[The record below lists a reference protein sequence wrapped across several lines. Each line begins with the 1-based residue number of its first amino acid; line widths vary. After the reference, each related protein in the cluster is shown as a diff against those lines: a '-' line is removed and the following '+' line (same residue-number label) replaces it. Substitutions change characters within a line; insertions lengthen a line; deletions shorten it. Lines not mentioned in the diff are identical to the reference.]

1 MRHSNRG
8 RRKSGKAFD
17 DKTKYA
23 RMLAIPAAIVLVLLV
38 VILVMDRKPAGDKAQ
53 GSSTSAEVTNASD
66 ISIENDTETGTDDG
80 SVEPDNNEYHQDFSA
95 YELQKDAY
103 PQVNELISTYF
114 QAKVDQD
121 VQLLY
126 KVFGKEED
134 DRLEE
139 RKQQL
144 KDEAVYIEDYQ
155 DITCYTK
162 AGMTDDSYVVYVT
175 YDVKFRRVDT
185 LAPGLMWC
193 YVVKNDNGDYIIR
206 ENVVGDEAD
215 YVASQNQTEDVRLL
229 STQVNERLKQAV
241 ESDSLL
247 AGIYKDLSNGAVV
260 STSEDEKNADSQ
272 VMIGDGADA
281 SSGTGEETTGADAAE
296 GTTGETPAEGT
307 EETQTEAVL
316 RPNSESQK
324 EQETQT
330 TEAKPETDNQQ
341 VAESTQHDVQTPR
354 NQQSDNEE
362 TSMRDADIQKILDQD
377 SASLRELGSSKNKDK
392 RQKTSLPQTG
402 NQTDNRTTFVGLVI
416 TGLVTII
423 TMLFWKQRRKE

>member
-1 MRHSNRG
+1 MRRDNHG
-8 RRKSGKAFD
+8 RKRSGKGFD

-23 RMLAIPAAIVLVLLV
+23 RLLAIPAAIVIVLLI
-38 VILVMDRKPAGDKAQ
+38 VILVMDKKTGNSKPVSD
-53 GSSTSAEVTNASD
+53 STVSDVSSD
-66 ISIENDTETGTDDG
+66 ISIEDDSQSSADDD
-80 SVEPDNNEYHQDFSA
+80 SVEPDNKEYNQDFSA

-121 VQLLY
+121 VQALY

-134 DRLEE
+134 DRMDE

-215 YVASQNQTEDVRLL
+215 YVAGQNQTEDVRLL
-229 STQVNERLKQAV
+229 STQVNERLKQAI

-260 STSEDEKNADSQ
+260 SGAEDEENADSQ
-272 VMIGDGADA
+272 VMIGDGSDISSDA
-281 SSGTGEETTGADAAE
+281 GEENTDDTAAEETTVEETAVEESQEAQTQAAGDSSDAA
-296 GTTGETPAEGT
+296 
-307 EETQTEAVL
+307 V
-316 RPNSESQK
+316 S
-324 EQETQT
+324 
-330 TEAKPETDNQQ
+330 
-341 VAESTQHDVQTPR
+341 
-354 NQQSDNEE
+354 
-362 TSMRDADIQKILDQD
+362 IQ
-377 SASLRELGSSKNKDK
+377 
-392 RQKTSLPQTG
+392 
-402 NQTDNRTTFVGLVI
+402 
-416 TGLVTII
+416 
-423 TMLFWKQRRKE
+423 

>member
-1 MRHSNRG
+1 MRRDNHG
-8 RRKSGKAFD
+8 RKRSGKGFD

-23 RMLAIPAAIVLVLLV
+23 RLLAIPAAIVIVLLI
-38 VILVMDRKPAGDKAQ
+38 VILVMDKKLGNSKPVSD
-53 GSSTSAEVTNASD
+53 STVSDVSSD
-66 ISIENDTETGTDDG
+66 ISIEDDSQSSADDD
-80 SVEPDNNEYHQDFSA
+80 SVEPDNNEYNQDFSA

-121 VQLLY
+121 VQTLY

-134 DRLEE
+134 DRMDE

-215 YVASQNQTEDVRLL
+215 YVAGQNQTEDVRLL
-229 STQVNERLKQAV
+229 STQVNERLKQAI

-260 STSEDEKNADSQ
+260 SGAEDEENADSQ
-272 VMIGDGADA
+272 VMIGDGSDISSDA
-281 SSGTGEETTGADAAE
+281 GEENTDDTAAEETTVEETAAEESQEAQTQAAGDSSDAA
-296 GTTGETPAEGT
+296 
-307 EETQTEAVL
+307 V
-316 RPNSESQK
+316 S
-324 EQETQT
+324 
-330 TEAKPETDNQQ
+330 
-341 VAESTQHDVQTPR
+341 
-354 NQQSDNEE
+354 
-362 TSMRDADIQKILDQD
+362 IQ
-377 SASLRELGSSKNKDK
+377 
-392 RQKTSLPQTG
+392 
-402 NQTDNRTTFVGLVI
+402 
-416 TGLVTII
+416 
-423 TMLFWKQRRKE
+423 

>member
-1 MRHSNRG
+1 MRRDNHG
-8 RRKSGKAFD
+8 RKRSGKGFD

-23 RMLAIPAAIVLVLLV
+23 RLLAIPAAIVIVLLI
-38 VILVMDRKPAGDKAQ
+38 VILVMDKKPGNSKPVSD
-53 GSSTSAEVTNASD
+53 STVSDVSSD
-66 ISIENDTETGTDDG
+66 ISIEDDSQSSSDDD
-80 SVEPDNNEYHQDFSA
+80 SVEPDNKEYNQDFSA

-121 VQLLY
+121 VQTLY

-134 DRLEE
+134 DRMDE

-215 YVASQNQTEDVRLL
+215 YVAGQNQTEDVRLL
-229 STQVNERLKQAV
+229 STQVNERLKQAI

-260 STSEDEKNADSQ
+260 SGAEDEENADSQ
-272 VMIGDGADA
+272 VMIGDGSDISSDA
-281 SSGTGEETTGADAAE
+281 GEENTDDTAAEETTVEETAAEESQEAQTQAAGDSSDAA
-296 GTTGETPAEGT
+296 
-307 EETQTEAVL
+307 V
-316 RPNSESQK
+316 S
-324 EQETQT
+324 
-330 TEAKPETDNQQ
+330 
-341 VAESTQHDVQTPR
+341 
-354 NQQSDNEE
+354 
-362 TSMRDADIQKILDQD
+362 IQ
-377 SASLRELGSSKNKDK
+377 
-392 RQKTSLPQTG
+392 
-402 NQTDNRTTFVGLVI
+402 
-416 TGLVTII
+416 
-423 TMLFWKQRRKE
+423 

>member
-1 MRHSNRG
+1 MRRDNHG
-8 RRKSGKAFD
+8 RKRSGKGFD

-23 RMLAIPAAIVLVLLV
+23 RLLAIPAAIVIVLLI
-38 VILVMDRKPAGDKAQ
+38 VILVMDKKPGNSKPVSD
-53 GSSTSAEVTNASD
+53 STVSDVSSD
-66 ISIENDTETGTDDG
+66 ISIEDDSQSSSDDD
-80 SVEPDNNEYHQDFSA
+80 SVEPDNKEYNQDFSA

-121 VQLLY
+121 VQALY

-134 DRLEE
+134 DRMDE

-206 ENVVGDEAD
+206 ETVVGDEAD
-215 YVASQNQTEDVRLL
+215 YVAGQNQTEDVRLL
-229 STQVNERLKQAV
+229 STQVNERLKQAI

-260 STSEDEKNADSQ
+260 SGAEDEENADSQ
-272 VMIGDGADA
+272 VMIGDGSDISSDA
-281 SSGTGEETTGADAAE
+281 GEENTDDTAAEETTVEETAAEESQEAQTQAAGDSSDAA
-296 GTTGETPAEGT
+296 
-307 EETQTEAVL
+307 V
-316 RPNSESQK
+316 S
-324 EQETQT
+324 
-330 TEAKPETDNQQ
+330 
-341 VAESTQHDVQTPR
+341 
-354 NQQSDNEE
+354 
-362 TSMRDADIQKILDQD
+362 IQ
-377 SASLRELGSSKNKDK
+377 
-392 RQKTSLPQTG
+392 
-402 NQTDNRTTFVGLVI
+402 
-416 TGLVTII
+416 
-423 TMLFWKQRRKE
+423 

>member
-1 MRHSNRG
+1 MKQTVRG
-8 RRKSGKAFD
+8 RKRPGRRSD

-23 RMLAIPAAIVLVLLV
+23 RLLAIPAAIVLVLLI
-38 VILVMDRKPAGDKAQ
+38 VILVMDKKP
-53 GSSTSAEVTNASD
+53 GSSKNIEDTTVSEASD
-66 ISIENDTETGTDDG
+66 ISIEGDTESGAEGSTDDA
-80 SVEPDNNEYHQDFSA
+80 SIEPDNNEYNQDFSA
-95 YELQKDAY
+95 YELQKDAN

-121 VQLLY
+121 AQMLY

-134 DRLEE
+134 DRIEE

-215 YVASQNQTEDVRLL
+215 YVANQNQTEDVRLL

-260 STSEDEKNADSQ
+260 SSSEEGADSQ

-281 SSGTGEETTGADAAE
+281 SSDAGEGNADESSAA
-296 GTTGETPAEGT
+296 GETSAE
-307 EETQTEAVL
+307 ESQEAQTEA
-316 RPNSESQK
+316 PESAG
-324 EQETQT
+324 ESSD
-330 TEAKPETDNQQ
+330 AA
-341 VAESTQHDVQTPR
+341 VA
-354 NQQSDNEE
+354 
-362 TSMRDADIQKILDQD
+362 IQ
-377 SASLRELGSSKNKDK
+377 
-392 RQKTSLPQTG
+392 
-402 NQTDNRTTFVGLVI
+402 
-416 TGLVTII
+416 
-423 TMLFWKQRRKE
+423 

>member
-1 MRHSNRG
+1 MRQTVRG
-8 RRKSGKAFD
+8 RKRPGRRSD

-23 RMLAIPAAIVLVLLV
+23 RLLAIPVAVVLVLLV
-38 VILVMDRKPAGDKAQ
+38 VILVMDKKP
-53 GSSTSAEVTNASD
+53 GSSKNTEDTTVSETSD
-66 ISIENDTETGTDDG
+66 ISIEGDTESSAGDGTEDE
-80 SVEPDNNEYHQDFSA
+80 SVEPDNNEYNQDFSA
-95 YELQKDAY
+95 YELQKDAN

-121 VQLLY
+121 AQALY
-126 KVFGKEED
+126 KVFGKGED

-215 YVASQNQTEDVRLL
+215 YVAEQNRTEDVRLL
-229 STQVNERLKQAV
+229 STQVNERLKQAI

-260 STSEDEKNADSQ
+260 STSEDEENADSQ

-281 SSGTGEETTGADAAE
+281 SSDAGDGTTDESGAAE
-296 GTTGETPAEGT
+296 AADETAAESS
-307 EETQTEAVL
+307 EEAQTEATGD
-316 RPNSESQK
+316 S
-324 EQETQT
+324 
-330 TEAKPETDNQQ
+330 
-341 VAESTQHDVQTPR
+341 
-354 NQQSDNEE
+354 SD
-362 TSMRDADIQKILDQD
+362 A
-377 SASLRELGSSKNKDK
+377 A
-392 RQKTSLPQTG
+392 
-402 NQTDNRTTFVGLVI
+402 
-416 TGLVTII
+416 VTI
-423 TMLFWKQRRKE
+423 Q

>member
-1 MRHSNRG
+1 MKQTVRG
-8 RRKSGKAFD
+8 RKRPGRRSD

-23 RMLAIPAAIVLVLLV
+23 RLLAIPAAIVLVLLI
-38 VILVMDRKPAGDKAQ
+38 VILVMDKKP
-53 GSSTSAEVTNASD
+53 GSSKNTEDTTVSEASD
-66 ISIENDTETGTDDG
+66 ISIEGDTESSTDDA
-80 SVEPDNNEYHQDFSA
+80 SIEPDNNEYNQDFSA
-95 YELQKDAY
+95 YELQKDAN

-121 VQLLY
+121 AQMLY

-134 DRLEE
+134 DRIEE

-229 STQVNERLKQAV
+229 STQVNERLKQAI

-281 SSGTGEETTGADAAE
+281 AE

-307 EETQTEAVL
+307 EETQTEAAGD
-316 RPNSESQK
+316 NSD
-324 EQETQT
+324 
-330 TEAKPETDNQQ
+330 AA
-341 VAESTQHDVQTPR
+341 VA
-354 NQQSDNEE
+354 
-362 TSMRDADIQKILDQD
+362 IQ
-377 SASLRELGSSKNKDK
+377 
-392 RQKTSLPQTG
+392 
-402 NQTDNRTTFVGLVI
+402 
-416 TGLVTII
+416 
-423 TMLFWKQRRKE
+423 

>member
-1 MRHSNRG
+1 MRRDNHG
-8 RRKSGKAFD
+8 RKRSGKGFD

-23 RMLAIPAAIVLVLLV
+23 RLLAIPAAIVIVLLI
-38 VILVMDRKPAGDKAQ
+38 VILVMDKKPGNSKPVSD
-53 GSSTSAEVTNASD
+53 STVSDVSSD
-66 ISIENDTETGTDDG
+66 ISIEDDSQSSADDD
-80 SVEPDNNEYHQDFSA
+80 SVEPDNKEYNQDFSA

-121 VQLLY
+121 VQTLY

-134 DRLEE
+134 DRMDE

-215 YVASQNQTEDVRLL
+215 YVAGQNQTEDVRLL
-229 STQVNERLKQAV
+229 STQVNERLKQAI

-260 STSEDEKNADSQ
+260 SGAEDEENADSQ
-272 VMIGDGADA
+272 VMIGDGSDISSDA
-281 SSGTGEETTGADAAE
+281 GEENTDDTAAEETTVEETAVEESQEAQTQAAGDSSDAA
-296 GTTGETPAEGT
+296 
-307 EETQTEAVL
+307 V
-316 RPNSESQK
+316 S
-324 EQETQT
+324 
-330 TEAKPETDNQQ
+330 
-341 VAESTQHDVQTPR
+341 
-354 NQQSDNEE
+354 
-362 TSMRDADIQKILDQD
+362 IQ
-377 SASLRELGSSKNKDK
+377 
-392 RQKTSLPQTG
+392 
-402 NQTDNRTTFVGLVI
+402 
-416 TGLVTII
+416 
-423 TMLFWKQRRKE
+423 

>member
-53 GSSTSAEVTNASD
+53 GRKICRSQMLLD
-66 ISIENDTETGTDDG
+66 ISIEMIQKTGTMMDLH
-80 SVEPDNNEYHQDFSA
+80 VEPDNNEYHQDFSA

-215 YVASQNQTEDVRLL
+215 YVANQNQTEDVRLL

-260 STSEDEKNADSQ
+260 SSSEEGADSQ

-281 SSGTGEETTGADAAE
+281 SSDAGEGNADESSAA
-296 GTTGETPAEGT
+296 GETSAE
-307 EETQTEAVL
+307 ESQEAQTEA
-316 RPNSESQK
+316 PESAG
-324 EQETQT
+324 ESSD
-330 TEAKPETDNQQ
+330 AA
-341 VAESTQHDVQTPR
+341 VA
-354 NQQSDNEE
+354 
-362 TSMRDADIQKILDQD
+362 IQ
-377 SASLRELGSSKNKDK
+377 
-392 RQKTSLPQTG
+392 
-402 NQTDNRTTFVGLVI
+402 
-416 TGLVTII
+416 
-423 TMLFWKQRRKE
+423 

>member
-229 STQVNERLKQAV
+229 STQVNERLKQAI

-247 AGIYKDLSNGAVV
+247 AGIYKNLSNGAVV

-307 EETQTEAVL
+307 EETQTEAAGD
-316 RPNSESQK
+316 NSD
-324 EQETQT
+324 
-330 TEAKPETDNQQ
+330 AA
-341 VAESTQHDVQTPR
+341 VA
-354 NQQSDNEE
+354 
-362 TSMRDADIQKILDQD
+362 IQ
-377 SASLRELGSSKNKDK
+377 
-392 RQKTSLPQTG
+392 
-402 NQTDNRTTFVGLVI
+402 
-416 TGLVTII
+416 
-423 TMLFWKQRRKE
+423 

>member
-215 YVASQNQTEDVRLL
+215 YVANQNQTEDVRLL
-229 STQVNERLKQAV
+229 STQVNERLKQA
-241 ESDSLL
+241 
-247 AGIYKDLSNGAVV
+247 GIYKDLSNGAVV
-260 STSEDEKNADSQ
+260 SSSEEGADSQ

-281 SSGTGEETTGADAAE
+281 SSDAGEGNADESSAA
-296 GTTGETPAEGT
+296 GETSAE
-307 EETQTEAVL
+307 ESQEAQTEA
-316 RPNSESQK
+316 PESAG
-324 EQETQT
+324 ESSD
-330 TEAKPETDNQQ
+330 AA
-341 VAESTQHDVQTPR
+341 VA
-354 NQQSDNEE
+354 
-362 TSMRDADIQKILDQD
+362 IQ
-377 SASLRELGSSKNKDK
+377 
-392 RQKTSLPQTG
+392 
-402 NQTDNRTTFVGLVI
+402 
-416 TGLVTII
+416 
-423 TMLFWKQRRKE
+423 

>member
-1 MRHSNRG
+1 MKQTVRG
-8 RRKSGKAFD
+8 RKRPGRRSD

-23 RMLAIPAAIVLVLLV
+23 RLLAIPAAIVLVLLI
-38 VILVMDRKPAGDKAQ
+38 VILVMDKKP
-53 GSSTSAEVTNASD
+53 GSSKNTEDTTVSEASD
-66 ISIENDTETGTDDG
+66 ISIEGDTESSTDDA
-80 SVEPDNNEYHQDFSA
+80 SIEPDNNEYNQDFSA
-95 YELQKDAY
+95 YELQKDAN

-121 VQLLY
+121 AQMLY

-134 DRLEE
+134 DRIEE

-215 YVASQNQTEDVRLL
+215 YVANQNQTEDVRLL
-229 STQVNERLKQAV
+229 STQVNERLKQAI

-260 STSEDEKNADSQ
+260 SSSEEGADSQ

-281 SSGTGEETTGADAAE
+281 SSDAGEGNADESSAA
-296 GTTGETPAEGT
+296 GETSAE
-307 EETQTEAVL
+307 ESQEAQTEA
-316 RPNSESQK
+316 PESAG
-324 EQETQT
+324 ESSD
-330 TEAKPETDNQQ
+330 AA
-341 VAESTQHDVQTPR
+341 VA
-354 NQQSDNEE
+354 
-362 TSMRDADIQKILDQD
+362 IQ
-377 SASLRELGSSKNKDK
+377 
-392 RQKTSLPQTG
+392 
-402 NQTDNRTTFVGLVI
+402 
-416 TGLVTII
+416 
-423 TMLFWKQRRKE
+423 

>member
-1 MRHSNRG
+1 MRQTVRG
-8 RRKSGKAFD
+8 RKRPGRGSD

-23 RMLAIPAAIVLVLLV
+23 RLLAIPAAVVLVLLI
-38 VILVMDRKPAGDKAQ
+38 VIFVMDKKP
-53 GSSTSAEVTNASD
+53 GSSKNTEDTTVSEASD
-66 ISIENDTETGTDDG
+66 ISIEGDTESSGDGSTDDT
-80 SVEPDNNEYHQDFSA
+80 SIEPDNNEYNQDFSA
-95 YELQKDAY
+95 YELQKDAV

-121 VQLLY
+121 VQTLY

-134 DRLEE
+134 DHLEE

-215 YVASQNQTEDVRLL
+215 YVAKQNQTEDVRLL
-229 STQVNERLKQAV
+229 STQVNERLKQAI

-260 STSEDEKNADSQ
+260 STSEDEENADSQ
-272 VMIGDGADA
+272 VMIGGGADA
-281 SSGTGEETTGADAAE
+281 SSDAESGNTGENAS
-296 GTTGETPAEGT
+296 GETAGETVAEDSQAA
-307 EETQTEAVL
+307 QTEAAGE
-316 RPNSESQK
+316 NSD
-324 EQETQT
+324 
-330 TEAKPETDNQQ
+330 AA
-341 VAESTQHDVQTPR
+341 VA
-354 NQQSDNEE
+354 
-362 TSMRDADIQKILDQD
+362 IQ
-377 SASLRELGSSKNKDK
+377 
-392 RQKTSLPQTG
+392 
-402 NQTDNRTTFVGLVI
+402 
-416 TGLVTII
+416 
-423 TMLFWKQRRKE
+423 

>member
-1 MRHSNRG
+1 MRQTVRG
-8 RRKSGKAFD
+8 RKRPGRRSD

-23 RMLAIPAAIVLVLLV
+23 RLLAIPVAVVLVLLV
-38 VILVMDRKPAGDKAQ
+38 VILVMDKKP
-53 GSSTSAEVTNASD
+53 GSSKNTEDTTVSETSD
-66 ISIENDTETGTDDG
+66 ISIEGDTENSAGDGTEDE
-80 SVEPDNNEYHQDFSA
+80 SVEPDNNEYNQDFSA
-95 YELQKDAY
+95 YELQKDAN

-121 VQLLY
+121 AQALY

-215 YVASQNQTEDVRLL
+215 YVAEQNRTEDVRLL
-229 STQVNERLKQAV
+229 STQVNERLKQAI

-260 STSEDEKNADSQ
+260 STSEDEENADSQ

-281 SSGTGEETTGADAAE
+281 SSDAGTDNTDESGAAE
-296 GTTGETPAEGT
+296 AAGETAAENS
-307 EETQTEAVL
+307 EEAQTEAAGD
-316 RPNSESQK
+316 S
-324 EQETQT
+324 
-330 TEAKPETDNQQ
+330 
-341 VAESTQHDVQTPR
+341 
-354 NQQSDNEE
+354 SD
-362 TSMRDADIQKILDQD
+362 A
-377 SASLRELGSSKNKDK
+377 A
-392 RQKTSLPQTG
+392 
-402 NQTDNRTTFVGLVI
+402 
-416 TGLVTII
+416 VTI
-423 TMLFWKQRRKE
+423 Q

>member
-1 MRHSNRG
+1 MRRDNHG
-8 RRKSGKAFD
+8 RKRSGKGFD

-23 RMLAIPAAIVLVLLV
+23 RLLAIPAAIVIVLLI
-38 VILVMDRKPAGDKAQ
+38 VILVMDKKTGNSKPVSD
-53 GSSTSAEVTNASD
+53 STVSDVSSD
-66 ISIENDTETGTDDG
+66 ISIEDDSQSSSDDD
-80 SVEPDNNEYHQDFSA
+80 SVEPDNKEYNQDFSA

-121 VQLLY
+121 VQTLY

-134 DRLEE
+134 DRMDE

-215 YVASQNQTEDVRLL
+215 YVAGQNQTEDVRLL
-229 STQVNERLKQAV
+229 STQVNERLKQAI

-260 STSEDEKNADSQ
+260 SGAEDEENADSQ
-272 VMIGDGADA
+272 VMIGDGSDISSDA
-281 SSGTGEETTGADAAE
+281 GEENTDDTAASETTVEETAAEESQEAQTQAAGDSSDAA
-296 GTTGETPAEGT
+296 
-307 EETQTEAVL
+307 V
-316 RPNSESQK
+316 S
-324 EQETQT
+324 
-330 TEAKPETDNQQ
+330 
-341 VAESTQHDVQTPR
+341 
-354 NQQSDNEE
+354 
-362 TSMRDADIQKILDQD
+362 IQ
-377 SASLRELGSSKNKDK
+377 
-392 RQKTSLPQTG
+392 
-402 NQTDNRTTFVGLVI
+402 
-416 TGLVTII
+416 
-423 TMLFWKQRRKE
+423 

>member
-1 MRHSNRG
+1 MRRDNHG
-8 RRKSGKAFD
+8 RKRSGKGFD

-23 RMLAIPAAIVLVLLV
+23 RLLAIPAAIVIVLLI
-38 VILVMDRKPAGDKAQ
+38 VILVMDKKPGNSKPVSD
-53 GSSTSAEVTNASD
+53 STVSDVSSD
-66 ISIENDTETGTDDG
+66 ISIEDDSQSSADDD
-80 SVEPDNNEYHQDFSA
+80 SVEPDNNEYNQDFSA

-103 PQVNELISTYF
+103 PQVNELISTYL

-121 VQLLY
+121 VQTLY

-134 DRLEE
+134 DRMDE

-215 YVASQNQTEDVRLL
+215 YVAGQNQTEDVRLL
-229 STQVNERLKQAV
+229 STQVNERLKQAI

-260 STSEDEKNADSQ
+260 SGAEDEENADSQ
-272 VMIGDGADA
+272 VMIGDGSDISSDA
-281 SSGTGEETTGADAAE
+281 GEENTDDTAAEETTVEETAAEESQEAQTQAAGDSSDAA
-296 GTTGETPAEGT
+296 
-307 EETQTEAVL
+307 V
-316 RPNSESQK
+316 S
-324 EQETQT
+324 
-330 TEAKPETDNQQ
+330 
-341 VAESTQHDVQTPR
+341 
-354 NQQSDNEE
+354 
-362 TSMRDADIQKILDQD
+362 IQ
-377 SASLRELGSSKNKDK
+377 
-392 RQKTSLPQTG
+392 
-402 NQTDNRTTFVGLVI
+402 
-416 TGLVTII
+416 
-423 TMLFWKQRRKE
+423 

>member
-1 MRHSNRG
+1 MRQTVRG
-8 RRKSGKAFD
+8 RKRPGRRSD

-23 RMLAIPAAIVLVLLV
+23 RLLAIPVAVVLVLLV
-38 VILVMDRKPAGDKAQ
+38 VILVMDKKP
-53 GSSTSAEVTNASD
+53 GSSKNTEDTTVSETSD
-66 ISIENDTETGTDDG
+66 ISIEGDTENSAGDGTEDE
-80 SVEPDNNEYHQDFSA
+80 SVEPDNNEYNQDFSA
-95 YELQKDAY
+95 YELQKDVN

-121 VQLLY
+121 AQALY

-162 AGMTDDSYVVYVT
+162 AGMADDSYVVYVT

-215 YVASQNQTEDVRLL
+215 YVAEQNRTEDVRLL
-229 STQVNERLKQAV
+229 STQVNERLKQAI

-260 STSEDEKNADSQ
+260 STSDDEENADSQ

-281 SSGTGEETTGADAAE
+281 SSDAGTDNTDESGAAE
-296 GTTGETPAEGT
+296 AAGETAAENS
-307 EETQTEAVL
+307 EEAQTEAAGD
-316 RPNSESQK
+316 S
-324 EQETQT
+324 
-330 TEAKPETDNQQ
+330 
-341 VAESTQHDVQTPR
+341 
-354 NQQSDNEE
+354 SD
-362 TSMRDADIQKILDQD
+362 A
-377 SASLRELGSSKNKDK
+377 A
-392 RQKTSLPQTG
+392 
-402 NQTDNRTTFVGLVI
+402 
-416 TGLVTII
+416 VTI
-423 TMLFWKQRRKE
+423 Q

>member
-95 YELQKDAY
+95 YEVQKDAY

-114 QAKVDQD
+114 QAKVEQD

-206 ENVVGDEAD
+206 ENVLGDEAD

-260 STSEDEKNADSQ
+260 STSEDEENADSQ
-272 VMIGDGADA
+272 VMIGDGTDA

-307 EETQTEAVL
+307 EETQTEAAGD
-316 RPNSESQK
+316 NSD
-324 EQETQT
+324 
-330 TEAKPETDNQQ
+330 AA
-341 VAESTQHDVQTPR
+341 VA
-354 NQQSDNEE
+354 
-362 TSMRDADIQKILDQD
+362 IQ
-377 SASLRELGSSKNKDK
+377 
-392 RQKTSLPQTG
+392 
-402 NQTDNRTTFVGLVI
+402 
-416 TGLVTII
+416 
-423 TMLFWKQRRKE
+423 

>member
-1 MRHSNRG
+1 MRRDNHG
-8 RRKSGKAFD
+8 RKRSGKGFD

-23 RMLAIPAAIVLVLLV
+23 RLLAIPAAIVIVLLI
-38 VILVMDRKPAGDKAQ
+38 VILVMDKKPGNSKPVSD
-53 GSSTSAEVTNASD
+53 STVSDVSSD
-66 ISIENDTETGTDDG
+66 ISIEDDSQSSADDD
-80 SVEPDNNEYHQDFSA
+80 SVGPDNNEYNQDFSA

-121 VQLLY
+121 VQTLY

-134 DRLEE
+134 DRMDE

-215 YVASQNQTEDVRLL
+215 YVAGQNQTEDVRLL
-229 STQVNERLKQAV
+229 STQVNERLKQAI

-260 STSEDEKNADSQ
+260 SGAEDEENADSQ
-272 VMIGDGADA
+272 VMIGDGSDISSDA
-281 SSGTGEETTGADAAE
+281 GEENTDDTAAEETTVEETAAEESQEAQTQAAGDSSDAA
-296 GTTGETPAEGT
+296 
-307 EETQTEAVL
+307 V
-316 RPNSESQK
+316 S
-324 EQETQT
+324 
-330 TEAKPETDNQQ
+330 
-341 VAESTQHDVQTPR
+341 
-354 NQQSDNEE
+354 
-362 TSMRDADIQKILDQD
+362 IQ
-377 SASLRELGSSKNKDK
+377 
-392 RQKTSLPQTG
+392 
-402 NQTDNRTTFVGLVI
+402 
-416 TGLVTII
+416 
-423 TMLFWKQRRKE
+423 

>member
-1 MRHSNRG
+1 MRRDNHG
-8 RRKSGKAFD
+8 RKRSGKGFD

-23 RMLAIPAAIVLVLLV
+23 RLLAIPAAIVIVLLI
-38 VILVMDRKPAGDKAQ
+38 VILVMDKKP
-53 GSSTSAEVTNASD
+53 GSSKPVSDSTVSDVSSD
-66 ISIENDTETGTDDG
+66 ISIEDDSQSSADDD
-80 SVEPDNNEYHQDFSA
+80 SVEPDNNEYNQDFSA

-121 VQLLY
+121 VQTLY

-134 DRLEE
+134 DRMDE

-215 YVASQNQTEDVRLL
+215 YVAGQNQTEDVRLL
-229 STQVNERLKQAV
+229 STQVNERLKQAI

-260 STSEDEKNADSQ
+260 SGAEDEENADSQ
-272 VMIGDGADA
+272 VMIGDGSDISSDA
-281 SSGTGEETTGADAAE
+281 GEENTDDTAAEETTVEETAAEESQEAQTQAAGDSSDAA
-296 GTTGETPAEGT
+296 
-307 EETQTEAVL
+307 V
-316 RPNSESQK
+316 S
-324 EQETQT
+324 
-330 TEAKPETDNQQ
+330 
-341 VAESTQHDVQTPR
+341 
-354 NQQSDNEE
+354 
-362 TSMRDADIQKILDQD
+362 IQ
-377 SASLRELGSSKNKDK
+377 
-392 RQKTSLPQTG
+392 
-402 NQTDNRTTFVGLVI
+402 
-416 TGLVTII
+416 
-423 TMLFWKQRRKE
+423 

>member
-1 MRHSNRG
+1 MRRDNHG
-8 RRKSGKAFD
+8 RKRSGKGFD

-23 RMLAIPAAIVLVLLV
+23 RLLAIPAAIVIVLLI
-38 VILVMDRKPAGDKAQ
+38 VILVMDKKPGNSKPVSD
-53 GSSTSAEVTNASD
+53 STVSDVSSD
-66 ISIENDTETGTDDG
+66 ISIEDDSQSSADDD
-80 SVEPDNNEYHQDFSA
+80 SVEPDNNEYNQDFSA

-121 VQLLY
+121 VQTLY

-134 DRLEE
+134 DRMDE

-206 ENVVGDEAD
+206 ETVVGDEAD
-215 YVASQNQTEDVRLL
+215 YVAGQNQTEDVRLL
-229 STQVNERLKQAV
+229 STQVNERLKQAI

-260 STSEDEKNADSQ
+260 SGAEDEENADSQ
-272 VMIGDGADA
+272 VMIGDGSDISSDA
-281 SSGTGEETTGADAAE
+281 GEENTDDTAAEETTVEETAAEESQEAQTQAAGDSSDAA
-296 GTTGETPAEGT
+296 
-307 EETQTEAVL
+307 V
-316 RPNSESQK
+316 S
-324 EQETQT
+324 
-330 TEAKPETDNQQ
+330 
-341 VAESTQHDVQTPR
+341 
-354 NQQSDNEE
+354 
-362 TSMRDADIQKILDQD
+362 IQ
-377 SASLRELGSSKNKDK
+377 
-392 RQKTSLPQTG
+392 
-402 NQTDNRTTFVGLVI
+402 
-416 TGLVTII
+416 
-423 TMLFWKQRRKE
+423 

>member
-1 MRHSNRG
+1 MRRDNHG
-8 RRKSGKAFD
+8 RKRSGKGFD

-23 RMLAIPAAIVLVLLV
+23 RLLAIPAAIVIVLLI
-38 VILVMDRKPAGDKAQ
+38 VILVMDKKPGNSKPVSD
-53 GSSTSAEVTNASD
+53 STVSDVSSD
-66 ISIENDTETGTDDG
+66 ISIEDDSQSSADDD
-80 SVEPDNNEYHQDFSA
+80 SVEPDNKEYNQDFSA

-121 VQLLY
+121 VQTLY

-134 DRLEE
+134 DRMDE

-215 YVASQNQTEDVRLL
+215 YVAGQNQTEDVRLL
-229 STQVNERLKQAV
+229 STQVNERLKQAI

-260 STSEDEKNADSQ
+260 SGAEDEENADSQ
-272 VMIGDGADA
+272 VMIGDGSDISSDA
-281 SSGTGEETTGADAAE
+281 GEENTDDTAAEETTVEETAAEESQEAQTQAAGDSSDAA
-296 GTTGETPAEGT
+296 
-307 EETQTEAVL
+307 V
-316 RPNSESQK
+316 S
-324 EQETQT
+324 
-330 TEAKPETDNQQ
+330 
-341 VAESTQHDVQTPR
+341 
-354 NQQSDNEE
+354 
-362 TSMRDADIQKILDQD
+362 IQ
-377 SASLRELGSSKNKDK
+377 
-392 RQKTSLPQTG
+392 
-402 NQTDNRTTFVGLVI
+402 
-416 TGLVTII
+416 
-423 TMLFWKQRRKE
+423 

>member
-1 MRHSNRG
+1 MRRDNHG
-8 RRKSGKAFD
+8 RKRSGKGFD

-23 RMLAIPAAIVLVLLV
+23 RLLAIPAAIVIVLLI
-38 VILVMDRKPAGDKAQ
+38 VILVMDKKPGNSKPVSD
-53 GSSTSAEVTNASD
+53 STVSDVSSD
-66 ISIENDTETGTDDG
+66 ISIEDDSQSSSDDD
-80 SVEPDNNEYHQDFSA
+80 SVEPDNKEYTQDFSA

-121 VQLLY
+121 VQTLY

-134 DRLEE
+134 DRMDE

-215 YVASQNQTEDVRLL
+215 YVAGQNQTEDVRLL
-229 STQVNERLKQAV
+229 STQVNERLKQAI

-260 STSEDEKNADSQ
+260 SGAEDEENADSQ
-272 VMIGDGADA
+272 VMIGDGSDISSDA
-281 SSGTGEETTGADAAE
+281 GEENTDDTAASETTVEETAAEESQEAQTQAAGDSSDAA
-296 GTTGETPAEGT
+296 
-307 EETQTEAVL
+307 V
-316 RPNSESQK
+316 S
-324 EQETQT
+324 
-330 TEAKPETDNQQ
+330 
-341 VAESTQHDVQTPR
+341 
-354 NQQSDNEE
+354 
-362 TSMRDADIQKILDQD
+362 IQ
-377 SASLRELGSSKNKDK
+377 
-392 RQKTSLPQTG
+392 
-402 NQTDNRTTFVGLVI
+402 
-416 TGLVTII
+416 
-423 TMLFWKQRRKE
+423 

>member
-1 MRHSNRG
+1 ME
-8 RRKSGKAFD
+8 
-17 DKTKYA
+17 KTYCN
-23 RMLAIPAAIVLVLLV
+23 PIVLPDYPTLRAKSSPAPRPDWGRAGKKLL
-38 VILVMDRKPAGDKAQ
+38 
-53 GSSTSAEVTNASD
+53 TEAEV
-66 ISIENDTETGTDDG
+66 IQEVGTDL
-80 SVEPDNNEYHQDFSA
+80 P
-95 YELQKDAY
+95 
-103 PQVNELISTYF
+103 
-114 QAKVDQD
+114 D

-215 YVASQNQTEDVRLL
+215 YVANQNQTEDVRLL

-260 STSEDEKNADSQ
+260 SSSEEGADSQ

-281 SSGTGEETTGADAAE
+281 SSDAGEGNADESSAA
-296 GTTGETPAEGT
+296 GETSAE
-307 EETQTEAVL
+307 ESQEAQTEA
-316 RPNSESQK
+316 PESAG
-324 EQETQT
+324 ESSD
-330 TEAKPETDNQQ
+330 AA
-341 VAESTQHDVQTPR
+341 VA
-354 NQQSDNEE
+354 
-362 TSMRDADIQKILDQD
+362 IQ
-377 SASLRELGSSKNKDK
+377 
-392 RQKTSLPQTG
+392 
-402 NQTDNRTTFVGLVI
+402 
-416 TGLVTII
+416 
-423 TMLFWKQRRKE
+423 

>member
-1 MRHSNRG
+1 MRRDNHG
-8 RRKSGKAFD
+8 RKRSGKGFD

-23 RMLAIPAAIVLVLLV
+23 RLLAIPAAIVIVLLI
-38 VILVMDRKPAGDKAQ
+38 VILVMDKKP
-53 GSSTSAEVTNASD
+53 GSSKPVSDSTVSDVSSD
-66 ISIENDTETGTDDG
+66 ISIEDDSQSSADDD
-80 SVEPDNNEYHQDFSA
+80 SVEPDNKEYNQDFSA

-121 VQLLY
+121 VQTLY

-134 DRLEE
+134 DRMDE

-215 YVASQNQTEDVRLL
+215 YVAGQNQTEDVRLL
-229 STQVNERLKQAV
+229 STQVNERLKQAI

-260 STSEDEKNADSQ
+260 SGAEDEENADSQ
-272 VMIGDGADA
+272 VMIGDGSDISSDA
-281 SSGTGEETTGADAAE
+281 GEENTDDTAAEETTVEETAAEESQEAQTQAAGDSSDAA
-296 GTTGETPAEGT
+296 
-307 EETQTEAVL
+307 V
-316 RPNSESQK
+316 S
-324 EQETQT
+324 
-330 TEAKPETDNQQ
+330 
-341 VAESTQHDVQTPR
+341 
-354 NQQSDNEE
+354 
-362 TSMRDADIQKILDQD
+362 IQ
-377 SASLRELGSSKNKDK
+377 
-392 RQKTSLPQTG
+392 
-402 NQTDNRTTFVGLVI
+402 
-416 TGLVTII
+416 
-423 TMLFWKQRRKE
+423 

>member
-1 MRHSNRG
+1 
-8 RRKSGKAFD
+8 
-17 DKTKYA
+17 
-23 RMLAIPAAIVLVLLV
+23 MLAIPAAIVLVLLI
-38 VILVMDRKPAGDKAQ
+38 VILVMDKKP
-53 GSSTSAEVTNASD
+53 GSSKNTEDTTVSEASD
-66 ISIENDTETGTDDG
+66 ISIEGDTESGAEGSTDDA
-80 SVEPDNNEYHQDFSA
+80 SIEPDNNEYNQDFSA
-95 YELQKDAY
+95 YELQKDAN

-121 VQLLY
+121 AQMLY

-134 DRLEE
+134 DRIEE

-229 STQVNERLKQAV
+229 STQVNERLKQAI

-307 EETQTEAVL
+307 EETQTEAAGD
-316 RPNSESQK
+316 NSD
-324 EQETQT
+324 
-330 TEAKPETDNQQ
+330 AA
-341 VAESTQHDVQTPR
+341 VA
-354 NQQSDNEE
+354 
-362 TSMRDADIQKILDQD
+362 IQ
-377 SASLRELGSSKNKDK
+377 
-392 RQKTSLPQTG
+392 
-402 NQTDNRTTFVGLVI
+402 
-416 TGLVTII
+416 
-423 TMLFWKQRRKE
+423 

>member
-1 MRHSNRG
+1 MRRDNHG
-8 RRKSGKAFD
+8 RKRSGKGFD

-23 RMLAIPAAIVLVLLV
+23 RLLAIPAAIVIVLLI
-38 VILVMDRKPAGDKAQ
+38 VILVMDKKPGNSKPVSD
-53 GSSTSAEVTNASD
+53 STVSDVSSD
-66 ISIENDTETGTDDG
+66 ISIEDDSQSSADDD
-80 SVEPDNNEYHQDFSA
+80 SVEPDNKEYNQDFSA

-121 VQLLY
+121 VQALY

-134 DRLEE
+134 DRMDE

-162 AGMTDDSYVVYVT
+162 TGMTDDSYVVYVT

-206 ENVVGDEAD
+206 ETVVGDEAD
-215 YVASQNQTEDVRLL
+215 YVAGQNQTEDVRLL
-229 STQVNERLKQAV
+229 STQVNERLKQAI

-260 STSEDEKNADSQ
+260 SGAEDEENADSQ
-272 VMIGDGADA
+272 VMIGDGSDISSDA
-281 SSGTGEETTGADAAE
+281 GEENTDDTAAEETTVEETAVEESQEAQTQAAGDSSDAA
-296 GTTGETPAEGT
+296 
-307 EETQTEAVL
+307 V
-316 RPNSESQK
+316 S
-324 EQETQT
+324 
-330 TEAKPETDNQQ
+330 
-341 VAESTQHDVQTPR
+341 
-354 NQQSDNEE
+354 
-362 TSMRDADIQKILDQD
+362 IQ
-377 SASLRELGSSKNKDK
+377 
-392 RQKTSLPQTG
+392 
-402 NQTDNRTTFVGLVI
+402 
-416 TGLVTII
+416 
-423 TMLFWKQRRKE
+423 

>member
-162 AGMTDDSYVVYVT
+162 
-175 YDVKFRRVDT
+175 
-185 LAPGLMWC
+185 
-193 YVVKNDNGDYIIR
+193 DNGDYIIR

-215 YVASQNQTEDVRLL
+215 YVANQNQTEDVRLL

-247 AGIYKDLSNGAVV
+247 AGIYQDLSNGAVV
-260 STSEDEKNADSQ
+260 SSSEEGADSQ
-272 VMIGDGADA
+272 VMIGDVADA
-281 SSGTGEETTGADAAE
+281 SSDAGEGNADESSAA
-296 GTTGETPAEGT
+296 GETSAE
-307 EETQTEAVL
+307 ESQEAQTEA
-316 RPNSESQK
+316 PESAG
-324 EQETQT
+324 ESSD
-330 TEAKPETDNQQ
+330 AA
-341 VAESTQHDVQTPR
+341 VA
-354 NQQSDNEE
+354 
-362 TSMRDADIQKILDQD
+362 IQ
-377 SASLRELGSSKNKDK
+377 
-392 RQKTSLPQTG
+392 
-402 NQTDNRTTFVGLVI
+402 
-416 TGLVTII
+416 
-423 TMLFWKQRRKE
+423 